1 MDFFLSSER
10 IVGSQF
16 EYMGDRVQTFMA
28 YLSDVEAGGG
38 TVFPYLGISVW
49 PKKGDAIT
57 WYNVDKTTVLGDY
70 LSLHGGC
77 PVIKGSKWITNKWIR
92 HYPQLF
98 NFPCDSQS
106 ETFSRLNPLQNDIC
120 KVIPSCIPRFGFGY
134 FTKPNTMM

>member
-1 MDFFLSSER
+1 
-10 IVGSQF
+10 
-16 EYMGDRVQTFMA
+16 MGDRVQTFMA
-28 YLSDVEAGGG
+28 YLTDVEAGGA

-49 PKKGDAIT
+49 PRKGDAIT
-57 WYNVDKTTVLGDY
+57 WYNVDKTTLLVDY

-92 HYPQLF
+92 QYAQLF

-120 KVIPSCIPRFGFGY
+120 KVIPSCKPRFGFGY
-134 FTKPNTMM
+134 FTKPNI